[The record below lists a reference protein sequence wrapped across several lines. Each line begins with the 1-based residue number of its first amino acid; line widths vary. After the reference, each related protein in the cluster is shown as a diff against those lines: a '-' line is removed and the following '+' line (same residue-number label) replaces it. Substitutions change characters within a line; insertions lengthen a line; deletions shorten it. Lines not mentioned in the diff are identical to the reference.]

1 MDALAIIQALDYI
14 KNEEVYKQ
22 RLSEL
27 QEEKKSLEDIKKIC
41 SNVEDSVL
49 KVKQADEIKSKAQ
62 VEAIKAKEMA
72 DKYFEEKQLEI
83 EKRLKDVAAKEQQLK
98 EYDQVLKDQ
107 QAKVRAEGLSNKLV
121 REQFI
126 ANQEEVQKHLHDSH
140 ELRNLYSKKLDEL
153 KRIVNA

>member
-62 VEAIKAKEMA
+62 AEATKAKEMA

-83 EKRLKDVAAKEQQLK
+83 EKRLKEVVAKEQQLK
-98 EYDQVLKDQ
+98 EYDKILKDQ
-107 QAKVRAEGLSNKLV
+107 QSTVRTESLQNKKAREELEVFKNETQKKVQEAYDTRA
-121 REQFI
+121 
-126 ANQEEVQKHLHDSH
+126 
-140 ELRNLYSKKLDEL
+140 LYSKKLDEL

>member
-14 KNEEVYKQ
+14 KNEDVYKD
-22 RLSEL
+22 RLKNI
-27 QEEKKSLEDIKKIC
+27 QEAEQKLEHIREIC
-41 SNVEDSVL
+41 TNVEESVL

-62 VEAIKAKEMA
+62 VEATKAKEMA

-83 EKRLKDVAAKEQQLK
+83 EKRLKDIAAKEQQLK